1 MQGALAVLLPLKGL
15 EGIITSTCYF
25 AVDNL
30 SLEPHLQ
37 ARTDIVTEQDNNT
50 TNSGEK
56 KKTHKEQKTYSK
68 YFILKQTKTGSL
80 ILLILPFST
89 IIAIKSE
96 VSAA

>member
-25 AVDNL
+25 AVGNL
-30 SLEPHLQ
+30 SLEPNLQ
-37 ARTDIVTEQDNNT
+37 ARTDIVTEQDKIT
-50 TNSGEK
+50 PLTEEK
-56 KKTHKEQKTYSK
+56 NQTEHKTYSK